1 MNVHPL
7 FSKSPTPRP
16 EASRP
21 EPSRYDRP
29 NVDRTRGIS
38 TRSERVARTDRST
51 DTDEP
56 RAADEGE
63 GQVKRKPTRAE
74 FSQMLAILAGAG
86 SNVRSE
92 LLKQVPEGNSSLID
106 KLLSGATP
114 ENEALPDSNGVLAS
128 LPSSTSESELLT
140 SALQS
145 SRLTTDAMRYGLLKD
160 AQSSASDLALL
171 NSLANGQQ
179 LPHTN
184 DPSQNGELRGLSRAL
199 QSVGDH
205 GHAREVLSRIA
216 SRRSTPV
223 DQLKALGQNG
233 EADVRVALDA
243 LLAQAGTPQG
253 LEIAG
258 AVDNAA
264 VAAAATALAAANAAS
279 AADVTTPVRTTDAL
293 APELRRKLERVME
306 RMKGEYGH
314 DVTVVETAR
323 SQERQDHLFEQG
335 RTRPGNVVTWTRDSA
350 HTRGEAVDVIIDG
363 TYNNADGFA
372 RLQRIAKEEGLRT
385 LGVRDPGHLELA
397 GSGSL
402 NSGADSASMKAAQ
415 ATPLIAN
422 PAGASGVAR
431 VAGSAHVAG
440 VARVAEPGAVRG
452 SDRAMSNVAYTA
464 TSSPATGP
472 ASANGQGNAF
482 GRGERDDQGRPMNDG
497 RKLGQSHRD
506 SARDTQLPASGSML
520 GAPTMQTLSNT
531 ENPTAVNTPAA
542 GVSSADRVANLQD
555 MRDSTPAGAVSRLTL
570 NVDAPDGGQ
579 DRITVDLRGA
589 SVGTQISTDASN
601 AERLRMR
608 TAELQDALGRHGLES
623 DSVHISGTT
632 RTEST
637 DAARIVAGDRDGIR
651 LNAAQQNAAGDG
663 TNNQGQ
669 RERAANAREWDKPES
684 SRQSRDEQKESARQ
698 GAGQRGQRGT
708 SNGSAS

>member
-7 FSKSPTPRP
+7 FTKSPTPRP

-29 NVDRTRGIS
+29 NVDRTRGAS
-38 TRSERVARTDRST
+38 TRSERVARADRST
-51 DTDEP
+51 DADEP
-56 RAADEGE
+56 RAAEESE

-92 LLKQVPEGNSSLID
+92 LLKQIPEGNSSLID
-106 KLLSGATP
+106 KLLSGATL
-114 ENEALPDSNGVLAS
+114 EGEALPDSNGVLPQA
-128 LPSSTSESELLT
+128 SESELLT

-145 SRLTTDAMRYGLLKD
+145 SRLATDAMRYGLLKD
-160 AQSSASDLALL
+160 SQSSASDLALL
-171 NSLANGQQ
+171 NAQANG
-179 LPHTN
+179 HVSAN
-184 DPSQNGELRGLSRAL
+184 DAPEHDELRGLSRAL

-243 LLAQAGTPQG
+243 LLSQAGTPQG

-264 VAAAATALAAANAAS
+264 IAAAATALATANATS

-335 RTRPGNVVTWTRDSA
+335 RTRPGAVVTWTRDSA

-397 GSGSL
+397 GSGAMS
-402 NSGADSASMKAAQ
+402 NGADSAAMKTVQ

-431 VAGSAHVAG
+431 VAGAAHVAG
-440 VARVAEPGAVRG
+440 VARVAEPGSARG
-452 SDRAMSNVAYTA
+452 SDRAMQNVAYTA
-464 TSSPATGP
+464 TSAPTTGP

-482 GRGERDDQGRPMNDG
+482 GRGERDEQGRPTNDG
-497 RKLGQSHRD
+497 RKLGQS
-506 SARDTQLPASGSML
+506 SRDTQTPAMGSVM
-520 GAPTMQTLSNT
+520 GAPQIQTQSNT
-531 ENPTAVNTPAA
+531 DSAATVNAPGA

-555 MRDSTPAGAVSRLTL
+555 LRDSTPAGAVSRLTL
-570 NVDAPDGGQ
+570 NVDTPDGGQ

-623 DSVHISGTT
+623 DSVHISGTA